1 MSLDRV
7 PSNTRKNRK
16 VFLRKFELSYT
27 FSYAVAQRG
36 SLIRLLNATAE
47 FKRFSVVPAQT

>member
-1 MSLDRV
+1 MVILGIGEVSLDRV

-27 FSYAVAQRG
+27 FSYAVAQR
-36 SLIRLLNATAE
+36 SMARVLHN
-47 FKRFSVVPAQT
+47 V